1 MVRGGILRVGLRP
14 RQIRLSGTMQLC
26 IFSSLLTGCV
36 APIPVHDRFA
46 ACDPGVPREQNRVSL
61 STYRVMPPDV
71 MQIEAVYNIRAE
83 TMRLRSGDQITVR
96 LLNGLPLDFGDESAT
111 GGNVLALYTKAPELA
126 AKIINGPYIVQAD
139 GAVDL
144 GAVYGKIPVAGLT
157 IAEAKAAITKQ
168 LHDRSGLRDPKL
180 SVSLTDVAGR
190 QVISGQHLV
199 RPDGTVGLGIYG
211 AVHVAGMTLEQVRQV
226 LEMHLSQFL
235 HDPSVSVDVLAYNSQ
250 VYYIVLDG
258 AGNGEQ
264 VVRLPCTG
272 NETVLD
278 AIAQLNGLPQVSSKR
293 VWIAR
298 PSPVFGGK
306 TQILS
311 VNWQSMTADGNAAT
325 NYQLLPFDRV
335 YVQADNLVTTDNLL
349 AKWLAPINRVLGVTL
364 LGTSVGQQFKQFQH
378 GGGGSSGGGGGG

>member
-1 MVRGGILRVGLRP
+1 M
-14 RQIRLSGTMQLC
+14 
-26 IFSSLLTGCV
+26 
-36 APIPVHDRFA
+36 HDRFA

-378 GGGGSSGGGGGG
+378 GGGGSGGGGGG